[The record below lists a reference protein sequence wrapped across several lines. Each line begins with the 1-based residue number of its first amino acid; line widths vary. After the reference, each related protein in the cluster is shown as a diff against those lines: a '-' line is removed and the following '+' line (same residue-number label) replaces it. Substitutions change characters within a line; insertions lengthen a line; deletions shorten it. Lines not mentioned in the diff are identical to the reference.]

1 LFEKNNELW
10 CRACNVK
17 IVHEKKSSVK
27 QHLETITALNLTN
40 IINSNKKNQFKPSD
54 RHDIKKEF
62 GKDLMIAF
70 ASANIPVYK
79 FENKILKKT
88 LSKYLVDEVATAWP
102 STSLVRKALPNIH
115 KTEFEQL
122 KLSVIGKKIAI
133 FADDSTDTE
142 QRYVLNILIL
152 ELDFI
157 IECKPLLAETIFL
170 EVNNNN

>member
-1 LFEKNNELW
+1 MSEKKSKSTPKKRIIEFNNKYLFKKKNELW

-27 QHLETITALNLTN
+27 QHLETITHLNLTN

-79 FENKILKKT
+79 LENKILKKT
-88 LSKYLVDEVATAWP
+88 KHGSGLIQKDLS
-102 STSLVRKALPNIH
+102 
-115 KTEFEQL
+115 
-122 KLSVIGKKIAI
+122 
-133 FADDSTDTE
+133 
-142 QRYVLNILIL
+142 
-152 ELDFI
+152 
-157 IECKPLLAETIFL
+157 
-170 EVNNNN
+170 